1 MAAGRVKSCFLLQVL
16 FSLVIINV
24 SLAFPPKQ
32 MKSMDIIKEV
42 NHKGPY
48 LGLITVYPPEEKAF
62 WKTAAFKPDKKH
74 PYVDLSGRRFRVGKV
89 QGRKVIYVRCGVGMV
104 NAAAATQQMLDVFD
118 MKGVVH
124 FGIAGNSNN
133 SMSIGDVSIPKQIA
147 HTGIWDWL
155 NPDEVLPSNDV
166 AHLDFGSY
174 NVPKGDGANLLGRIG
189 YSNEQLFSESGKAN
203 TGTEIFWL
211 KISHRWLQFAAG
223 LEGMELERCVNSSLC
238 LPQQP
243 KVVVGLKGS
252 TANIFIDNAAYRDFL
267 YQTFAVS
274 SVDMESGAVVMTS
287 LSNGYPVI
295 VIRGLSD
302 LAGSQKGQNAIQT
315 YGSLAALNAAK
326 VVVQFIAKL
335 PRYESGR

>member
-1 MAAGRVKSCFLLQVL
+1 
-16 FSLVIINV
+16 
-24 SLAFPPKQ
+24 
-32 MKSMDIIKEV
+32 
-42 NHKGPY
+42 
-48 LGLITVYPPEEKAF
+48 
-62 WKTAAFKPDKKH
+62 
-74 PYVDLSGRRFRVGKV
+74 
-89 QGRKVIYVRCGVGMV
+89 MV

-118 MKGVVH
+118 MKGIVH
-124 FGIAGNSNN
+124 FGIAGYSNS
-133 SMSIGDVSIPKQIA
+133 SMSIGDVSIPKQVA

-155 NPDEVLPSNDV
+155 NPDDVLPSNDV

-174 NVPKGDGANLLGRIG
+174 NVPKGDGVNLLGRIG
-189 YSNEQLFSESGKAN
+189 YSNEQLFSVSGKAN
-203 TGTEIFWL
+203 TETEIFWL
-211 KISHRWLQFAAG
+211 QISHEWLQFSAG

-252 TANIFIDNAAYRDFL
+252 TANIFMDNAAHRDFL

-274 SVDMESGAVVMTS
+274 SVDMESSAVVMTS

-302 LAGSQKGQNAIQT
+302 FVGSQKGRNTFHT
-315 YGSLAALNAAK
+315 YRSLAALNAAK

-335 PRYESGR
+335 PRDESGR

>member
-1 MAAGRVKSCFLLQVL
+1 MAAGRVKSCLLMQVL

-24 SLAFPPKQ
+24 LSAFPSKQ
-32 MKSMDIIKEV
+32 MQSLDIIKEV

-48 LGLITVYPPEEKAF
+48 VGLITVYPPEERAF
-62 WKTAAFKPDKKH
+62 WKTGAFNPDNKH
-74 PYVDLSGRRFRVGKV
+74 PYVDLSGRRFRIGKV
-89 QGRKVIYVRCGVGMV
+89 QGKKVIYVRCGIGMV

-118 MKGVVH
+118 VKGIVH

-133 SMSIGDVSIPKQIA
+133 SMFIGDVSIPKQLA

-155 NPDEVLPSNDV
+155 NPDESLPSSDV

-174 NVPKGDGANLLGRIG
+174 NVPKGDGVNLLGRIG
-189 YSNEQLFSESGKAN
+189 YSNEQLFSGSGEAA
-203 TGTEIFWL
+203 TEIFCL
-211 KISHRWLQFAAG
+211 QISHQWLQFAAG
-223 LEGMELERCVNSSLC
+223 LEGMELERCVNSNLC

-243 KVVVGLKGS
+243 KVVVGLRGS
-252 TANIFIDNAAYRDFL
+252 SANIFIHNSAYRDFL
-267 YQTFAVS
+267 YRTFAVS

-295 VIRGLSD
+295 VIRGLSG
-302 LAGSQKGQNAIQT
+302 LAGAQKGQIKIQT
-315 YGSLAALNAAK
+315 FVSLAALNAAK

-335 PRYESGR
+335 P